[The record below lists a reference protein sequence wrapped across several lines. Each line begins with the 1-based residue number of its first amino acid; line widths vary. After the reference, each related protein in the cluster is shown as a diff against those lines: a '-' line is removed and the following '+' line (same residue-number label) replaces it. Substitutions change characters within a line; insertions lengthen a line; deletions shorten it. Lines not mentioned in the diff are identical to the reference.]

1 MDRPRTDTGRRRL
14 LRRLALGAGVV
25 VALSL
30 TLGLARLRPAAPR
43 VERSTVWID
52 TVKRGPMLRQVRGL
66 GTLVPE
72 DVRWIPAP
80 AEGRVERILV
90 HPGTVVTAGTIL
102 LELSNPELEL
112 AAQEAESQALAAMAQ
127 YAETDAQLQAAQLER
142 ESAAARV
149 ESEYEQARLRADTDA
164 ELFREGLIA
173 DITMKL
179 SALSAREASQRKG
192 LEARRHEK
200 SATAARS
207 QLAALRTLVTQRQ
220 AEARM
225 RRGQVR
231 ALGVAAGLSGVLQ
244 QMEVEVG
251 QRVAAGAAL
260 AKVAEPTH
268 LKAVI
273 RVPETLA
280 KDVQLGQRVSVDTRN
295 GVVDGRVARVDPA
308 VQNGTVTVDVHL
320 AGDLPSGAR
329 PDLTVDGTIELE
341 RLADVIYVGR
351 SAQAQPDG
359 TLAMFRLEKDGS
371 TATRVSVR
379 LGRAS
384 VSAIEVRDGLQPGQ
398 QVILSDTSAFDSAP
412 AIRLQ

>member
-1 MDRPRTDTGRRRL
+1 MDRPRTDTGRRRM
-14 LRRLALGAGVV
+14 LRRLGLGAGLL
-25 VALSL
+25 VALTL

-66 GTLVPE
+66 GTLVSE

-90 HPGTVVTAGTIL
+90 HPGTVVAAGTVL

-112 AAQEAESQALAAMAQ
+112 AAQEAEAQALAAQAR

-164 ELFREGLIA
+164 ELFRQGLIA

-179 SALSAREASQRKG
+179 SQLTAREAGQRRG
-192 LEARRHEK
+192 LESRRLEK
-200 SATAARS
+200 TALAARA
-207 QLAALRTLVTQRQ
+207 QLSALRTVVAQRQ
-220 AEARM
+220 AEARL
-225 RRGQVR
+225 RRSQVR

-273 RVPETLA
+273 RVAETLA
-280 KDVQLGQRVSVDTRN
+280 KDVLIGQHVSVDTRN
-295 GVVDGRVARVDPA
+295 GVVDGQVARVDPA
-308 VQNGTVTVDVHL
+308 VQNGTVTVDVRL
-320 AGDLPSGAR
+320 AGALPPGAR

-341 RLADVIYVGR
+341 RLADVVFVGR
-351 SAQAQPDG
+351 SAQAQPEG
-359 TLAMFRLEKDGS
+359 TLGMFRLDADGS

-384 VSAIEVRDGLQPGQ
+384 VSAIEVREGLEPGQ
-398 QVILSDTSAFDSAP
+398 QVILSDTSAFDAAP
-412 AIRLQ
+412 SIRLQ

>member
-192 LEARRHEK
+192 LEARRLEK

-359 TLAMFRLEKDGS
+359 TLAMFRLEPDGS